1 MELKILSIIEEFSK
15 NEAVEFFLGDYGDFD
30 KFAYL
35 CAKKYQKNHTDV
47 KLVFVTPYIDESYLK
62 QREDR
67 FDETLFPDLESI
79 PYKLR
84 ILKRN
89 EYMIDKTDL
98 VIAYV
103 TDKKVGGSYKI
114 LEYAK
119 RKSKNII
126 NLA

>member
-1 MELKILSIIEEFSK
+1 M
-15 NEAVEFFLGDYGDFD
+15 
-30 KFAYL
+30 
-35 CAKKYQKNHTDV
+35 
-47 KLVFVTPYIDESYLK
+47 FVTPYIDESYLK

-103 TDKKVGGSYKI
+103 TDKKIGGTLKT

-119 RKSKNII
+119 RKSKKIV